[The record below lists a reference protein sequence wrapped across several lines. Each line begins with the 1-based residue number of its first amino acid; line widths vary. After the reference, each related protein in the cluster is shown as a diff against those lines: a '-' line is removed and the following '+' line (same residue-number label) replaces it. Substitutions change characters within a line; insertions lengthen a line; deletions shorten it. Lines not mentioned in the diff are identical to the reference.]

1 MLERLRLGQPAL
13 SAIVCLMLACPTAAS
28 CQVEPSTQ
36 TNTAINGPV
45 GTANNPLKVSSGI
58 MAGRLINREMP
69 VYPASEGPYK
79 SGAVVLRATIT
90 PEGKVGTSLVV
101 IFLPRLTSETSTG
114 SGATLDLQALSTQW
128 NCRLGSDH
136 HNVTFGFRRIV
147 RLNDRI
153 KRRPSEDRT
162 SQKVGVFGRF
172 DRSSTAGSWMRG
184 LGGRIHASEAKS

>member
-90 PEGKVGTSLVV
+90 PEGKVDKLVV
-101 IFLPRLTSETSTG
+101 ISCHDSLRKRALEAVQLWTYKPYQLNGTAVWVQTTI
-114 SGATLDLQALSTQW
+114 TLHLD
-128 NCRLGSDH
+128 
-136 HNVTFGFRRIV
+136 FG
-147 RLNDRI
+147 
-153 KRRPSEDRT
+153 
-162 SQKVGVFGRF
+162 G
-172 DRSSTAGSWMRG
+172 
-184 LGGRIHASEAKS
+184 